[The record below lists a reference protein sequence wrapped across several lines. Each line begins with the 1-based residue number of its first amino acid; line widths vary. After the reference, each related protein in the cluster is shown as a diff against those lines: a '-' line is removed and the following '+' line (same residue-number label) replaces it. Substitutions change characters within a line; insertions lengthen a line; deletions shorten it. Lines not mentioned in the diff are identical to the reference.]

1 MKKRYLV
8 VTLICLLISLC
19 AAWLMKLCGRCS
31 EPGLCRD
38 LTVTSD
44 DRICGIDY
52 SAETQEYRIFRCGR
66 DGTEL
71 ETIPLSSVNKDR
83 RRVYDYLIV
92 DRARGDV
99 YVHVSEY
106 GRLSGL
112 LENEEICL
120 CDFKKR
126 GTKKAWELPA
136 DIGSTS
142 STARAAYIYDGALF
156 YLSDE
161 NGVEV
166 YSCDTDGD
174 ITLLRS
180 IKGGG
185 GISEYGFFDGD
196 TVAAY
201 GTTNGLYV
209 ETDGEL
215 VRMTTEGSSFVN
227 CAWGNSSAGITD
239 PDNGI
244 SYLYRSETGALEA
257 FDFAESFTGLIDGRG
272 IESVCEVRAD
282 MLSNICLFDGG
293 FAAYSEMPAGF
304 DEHADKNRLRSCLA
318 VYENKTLRL
327 YKSLQ
332 FPEEYLDERFK
343 RTALM
348 FFLTSAAVYAA
359 IEIIAAFFKKRG
371 YISLSAETVL
381 LAAAVFGIAI
391 SFTGFEISG
400 IMTKSFDESYD
411 KVFDDLEAQMSAELD
426 LTLARGEHDIFSD
439 AFHGELSEIM
449 RNTLVTNLQSREKEF
464 APYFVLHV
472 LDEKGRLIMLYNSS
486 GKERIPTSYVYSN
499 RYTDGT
505 YAEVL
510 AHGCGT
516 NITQYDTEGI
526 WNVKLCYYENSAENV
541 RAVIEIGI
549 DRYMTDRKTEL
560 ITFKIVG
567 YILLLCC
574 FFILT
579 VIFFIALSFA
589 PVRRL
594 TKQIAG
600 HDVEKPE
607 KNCRCFELDRIR
619 EQLYVMTKSVRERLE
634 SIETNNAQHY
644 RFVSRRLITLLGADG
659 IESASSGTSHVFY
672 GVFAELVFEDRGAEN
687 INGLYEWAFPIID
700 SLGGVIYEI
709 KYCHVSVLFSR
720 EDLRDCGECLEKI
733 SLKSG
738 ERFNIRAA
746 AGIGFGEG
754 LICVVGTDDSAYTA
768 VISDERSNAENAA
781 RNAFDRGIALGTTEN
796 VRVKLSEGRK

>member
-1 MKKRYLV
+1 MKKRYFTV
-8 VTLICLLISLC
+8 PIICLLVSLC
-19 AAWLMKLCGRCS
+19 AAWVMKRCGCCS
-31 EPGLCRD
+31 ELGLCRD

-44 DRICGIDY
+44 DRIYGIDY
-52 SAETQEYRIFRCGR
+52 SADRRKYMIFGCDMNGS
-66 DGTEL
+66 EL

-106 GRLSGL
+106 GRTSGL

-120 CDFKKR
+120 CDFQKR

-136 DIGSTS
+136 NIGSTA

-166 YSCDTDGD
+166 YSCGADGNFS
-174 ITLLRS
+174 LLRS
-180 IKGGG
+180 IEGGS
-185 GISEYGFFDGD
+185 GISEYGFFDGA
-196 TVAAY
+196 TVAAF
-201 GTTNGLYV
+201 GTTSGLYV
-209 ETDGEL
+209 ETGGEL
-215 VRMTTEGSSFVN
+215 VRMTTEGSPFVN
-227 CAWGNSSAGITD
+227 CAWGNDSAGATD
-239 PDNGI
+239 LNNGI
-244 SYLYRSETGALEA
+244 SYLYRDEAGALEA
-257 FDFAESFTGLIDGRG
+257 FVFAESFEGLPDGRG

-282 MLSNICLFDGG
+282 MLSSICLFDGG
-293 FAAYSEMPAGF
+293 FAAYSEMPAKL
-304 DEHADKNRLRSCLA
+304 DERGDKNGLRSCLA

-327 YKSLQ
+327 YKSLR
-332 FPEEYLDERFK
+332 FSGEYLDERFK
-343 RTALM
+343 KTALM
-348 FFLTSAAVYAA
+348 FFLVSSAAYAV
-359 IEIIAAFFKKRG
+359 IELIAAFFKKRG

-381 LAAAVFGIAI
+381 LAAAVFGTAV

-400 IMTKSFDESYD
+400 IMTRSFDESYD

-426 LTLARGEHDIFSD
+426 LMLAGGERDVFSD
-439 AFHGELSEIM
+439 EFRSELSEIM
-449 RNTLVTNLQSREKEF
+449 RNTLVTDLQNGEKEF

-486 GKERIPTSYVYSN
+486 GKEMIPTSYVYSN
-499 RYTDGT
+499 RYTGGV
-505 YAEVL
+505 YADVL

-516 NITQYDTEGI
+516 NITQYDTEGV
-526 WNVKLCYYENSAENV
+526 WNVKLCYYENAAANV

-560 ITFKIVG
+560 ITVKIVG
-567 YILLLCC
+567 YILFLCC

-594 TKQIAG
+594 TKQMTG

-607 KNCRCFELDRIR
+607 NNRGCFELDRIR

-644 RFVSRRLITLLGADG
+644 RFVSRKLITLLGADG
-659 IESASSGTSHVFY
+659 IESASLGTSHGFY
-672 GVFAELVFEDRGAEN
+672 GVFAELVFEDRGSEKLN
-687 INGLYEWAFPIID
+687 ELYEWAFPIID

-709 KYCHVSVLFSR
+709 GYCRVSVLFSR
-720 EDLRDCGECLEKI
+720 EDLRDCRECLEKI
-733 SLKSG
+733 SLKSD

-746 AGIGFGEG
+746 AGIGLGEG
-754 LICVVGTDDSAYTA
+754 LICVVGTDDSAYAA
-768 VISDERSNAENAA
+768 VISDERDRAENAA
-781 RNAFDRGIALGTTEN
+781 RGAFDRGIAVGTTEN